1 MHLRIAILGYGNVGR
16 ALMALLA
23 EKEAILRDQHDLTVG
38 VVGIMTRSAGGW
50 LTTMTPEGIS
60 PADVLTSGWPVG
72 GLPAGAATFTG
83 DSAAFA
89 AAAAADAL
97 VELTTLSP
105 QTGQP
110 ALDHVRAALAAGKS
124 VATANKGPIAHAYR
138 ELRALADK
146 QGVALRFE
154 STVMDGT
161 PIFNMAAAALP
172 ATTIAGFRGLLNSTS
187 NYVLS
192 RMAQGE
198 TLEEAVSGAQR
209 LGIAEANPANDL
221 EGWDAAVK
229 ATVLA
234 NVLLGADLRPGDVRR
249 ERLGAEAMRAA
260 QAALLPG
267 QTLKQVAEAERVG
280 DTVSAHI
287 RLVALS
293 PGDLLAH
300 LSGMEAGLTLRTD
313 TMGDLTIIEGEG
325 GPGQTAHGVMADL
338 VAIAALWLPLSYE
351 ERGLG
356 VRSEANNNH
365 LNEPGI

>member
-23 EKEAILRDQHDLTVG
+23 EKEAVLRDQHDLTVG

-50 LTTMTPEGIS
+50 LTPEGIS
-60 PADVLTSGWPVG
+60 PADVLTSGWPEG
-72 GLPAGAATFTG
+72 GLPVGAATFTG

-89 AAAAADAL
+89 TDAPTDAL

-110 ALDHVRAALAAGKS
+110 ALDHVRAALSAGKS

-234 NVLLGADLRPGDVRR
+234 NVLLDADLRPGDVRR

-338 VAIAALWLPLSYE
+338 VAIAALWLPSPAR
-351 ERGLG
+351 RGG
-356 VRSEANNNH
+356 W
-365 LNEPGI
+365 G

>member
-1 MHLRIAILGYGNVGR
+1 MHLRIALLGYGNVGR
-16 ALMALLA
+16 ALIVLLA
-23 EKEAILRDQHDLTVG
+23 EKTDVLRDRHNLTVG
-38 VVGIMTRSAGGW
+38 VTGIMTRSAGGW
-50 LTTMTPEGIS
+50 LAPKGKGIS
-60 PADVLTSGWPVG
+60 PADVRASGWPGDGLRVG
-72 GLPAGAATFTG
+72 AEAFSGGSIAFVGLAPC
-83 DSAAFA
+83 DV
-89 AAAAADAL
+89 L
-97 VELTTLSP
+97 VELTTLDA

-110 ALDHVRAALAAGKS
+110 ALEHVRRALSARKS
-124 VATANKGPIAHAYR
+124 VVTANKGPIAHAYR
-138 ELRALADK
+138 DLRALAEQ

-161 PIFNMAAAALP
+161 PIFNMAAASLP
-172 ATTIAGFRGLLNSTS
+172 ATTIAGFRGTLNSTS

-198 TLEEAVSGAQR
+198 TLEEAVSGAQK

-234 NVLLGADLRPGDVRR
+234 NVLLDADLRPADVLR
-249 ERLGAEAMRAA
+249 EGLGAEAMRQA

-267 QTLKQVAEAERVG
+267 QTLKQVAEAERKG
-280 DTVSAHI
+280 DTVTARV
-287 RLVALS
+287 RLEALP
-293 PGDLLAH
+293 PGDMLAH

-338 VAIAALWLPLSYE
+338 VAVARQIA
-351 ERGLG
+351 
-356 VRSEANNNH
+356 
-365 LNEPGI
+365 

>member
-1 MHLRIAILGYGNVGR
+1 MHLRIALLGYGNVGR
-16 ALMALLA
+16 ALIGLLA
-23 EKEAILRDQHDLTVG
+23 EKADVLRDRHNLTLRVT
-38 VVGIMTRSAGGW
+38 GIMTRRAGGW
-50 LTTMTPEGIS
+50 LAPKGIS
-60 PADVLTSGWPVG
+60 PADVQTSGWPED
-72 GLPAGAATFTG
+72 GLPAGAEAFSGGSIAFVGLAPG
-83 DSAAFA
+83 DV
-89 AAAAADAL
+89 L
-97 VELTTLSP
+97 VELTTLDA

-110 ALDHVRAALAAGKS
+110 ALEHVRRALSARKS
-124 VATANKGPIAHAYR
+124 VVTANKGPIAHAYR
-138 ELRALADK
+138 DLRTLADER
-146 QGVALRFE
+146 GVALRFE

-161 PIFNMAAAALP
+161 PIFNMAAASLP

-198 TLEEAVSGAQR
+198 TLEEAVSGAQK

-234 NVLLGADLRPGDVRR
+234 NVLLDADLRPADVLRDG
-249 ERLGAEAMRAA
+249 LGAEAMRQA

-267 QTLKQVAEAERVG
+267 QTLKQVAEAERSG
-280 DTVSAHI
+280 DAVTARV
-287 RLVALS
+287 RLEALA

-338 VAIAALWLPLSYE
+338 VAIARQKA
-351 ERGLG
+351 
-356 VRSEANNNH
+356 
-365 LNEPGI
+365 

>member
-1 MHLRIAILGYGNVGR
+1 MHLRIALLGYGNVGR
-16 ALMALLA
+16 ALIALLA
-23 EKEAILRDQHDLTVG
+23 EKADVLRDRHNLTVG
-38 VVGIMTRSAGGW
+38 VTGIMTRSAGGW
-50 LTTMTPEGIS
+50 LAPKGKGIS
-60 PADVLTSGWPVG
+60 PADVLASGWPERDIPVG
-72 GLPAGAATFTG
+72 GESFSGG
-83 DSAAFA
+83 SIAFVGLA
-89 AAAAADAL
+89 PCDTL
-97 VELTTLSP
+97 VELTTLDA

-110 ALDHVRAALAAGKS
+110 ALEHVRRALSARKS
-124 VATANKGPIAHAYR
+124 VVTANKGPIAHAYR
-138 ELRALADK
+138 DLRALAEER
-146 QGVALRFE
+146 GVALRFE

-161 PIFNMAAAALP
+161 PIFNMAAVSLP
-172 ATTIAGFRGLLNSTS
+172 ATTIASFRGTLNSTS

-234 NVLLGADLRPGDVRR
+234 NVLLDANLRPADVLRDG
-249 ERLGAEAMRAA
+249 LGAEAMRQA

-267 QTLKQVAEAERVG
+267 QTLKQVAEAERTG
-280 DTVSAHI
+280 DTITAHV
-287 RLVALS
+287 RLEALP
-293 PGDLLAH
+293 PGDMLSH

-338 VAIAALWLPLSYE
+338 VAIAHQIA
-351 ERGLG
+351 
-356 VRSEANNNH
+356 
-365 LNEPGI
+365 